1 MKMKKI
7 EKLLKSGFLLQFS
20 ITISNIYLT
29 NIFTVLKVSKYEV
42 FFGRY
47 FPVFRL
53 NTGRYGP
60 EKTQYL
66 DTFQTVIRK

>member
-53 NTGRYGP
+53 NTGTYGL

-66 DTFQTVIRK
+66 DTFQTVIWK